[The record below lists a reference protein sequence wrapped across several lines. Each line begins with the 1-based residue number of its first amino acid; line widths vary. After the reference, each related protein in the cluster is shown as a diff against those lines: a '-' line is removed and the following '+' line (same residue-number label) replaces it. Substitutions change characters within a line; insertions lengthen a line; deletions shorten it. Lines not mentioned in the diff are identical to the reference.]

1 MESEILGNI
10 YLLYRNHVIV
20 LIIYAVFC
28 CLGTAVA
35 VGVVKFRLLDTKVK
49 CIAVL
54 LTICI
59 GDVVL
64 LGWRIKELI
73 PVCADY
79 KESSYVILEDATV
92 TVSDKQSYSGISLLN
107 SFNATHKVVA
117 VDGEGNSY
125 DLIIL
130 QSRCDLDFDHGY
142 TGTLVY
148 LKHSGQVV
156 WYDVEP

>member
-10 YLLYRNHVIV
+10 YLLYRSHVIV
-20 LIIYAVFC
+20 LIIYAVLC
-28 CLGTAVA
+28 CLCTAEA
-35 VGVVKFRLLDTKVK
+35 IGVVKFRLFDTRVK

-54 LTICI
+54 LTVCI
-59 GDVVL
+59 GDVIL

-73 PVCADY
+73 PVYADY

-92 TVSDKQSYSGISLLN
+92 TVSDKQSYHGFGLN
-107 SFNATHKVVA
+107 SLNATHKVVA

-125 DLIIL
+125 DLIIR
-130 QSRCDLDFDHGY
+130 QSHWDFDFCHDY

-148 LKHSGQVV
+148 LKHSGHVV
-156 WYDVEP
+156 WCDVEP